1 MASARHAGKSLPQAA
16 PSAYWADMRIDE
28 LKTMP
33 GHLIRRAHQIS
44 SAIFNAEM
52 LEFELTSV
60 QFIALVAIADHA
72 ALDATRVAEMIV
84 VDKATVGG
92 VLERLERKGL
102 IVRRKNP
109 ADGRMKVLVATAAGR
124 ALITVCFNRVE
135 DLQTRILGPL
145 SAAERETLM
154 RLLAKLV
161 GSDAHTPRPD

>member
-1 MASARHAGKSLPQAA
+1 
-16 PSAYWADMRIDE
+16 
-28 LKTMP
+28 
-33 GHLIRRAHQIS
+33 
-44 SAIFNAEM
+44 
-52 LEFELTSV
+52 
-60 QFIALVAIADHA
+60 
-72 ALDATRVAEMIV
+72 
-84 VDKATVGG
+84 

-161 GSDAHTPRPD
+161 DSDAHTPRSDQRPD